1 MTNEDLR
8 EVITYL
14 KNYSSDL
21 GFQLAEGGAD
31 YINQCTDETPE
42 FQGDEQAEEYIT
54 KLDSLITELKA
65 TYASYF

>member
-42 FQGDEQAEEYIT
+42 FQRDEQAEEYIT
-54 KLDSLITELKA
+54 KLDSLITELRA
-65 TYASYF
+65 TYDSYF